1 MKKRLIA
8 LVLVALMVLPLAA
21 CGKKEEVKD
30 VDFYELR
37 TKMLEAGENLPDM
50 QTASSADDNAAE
62 LLGYVSDM
70 DYEKVSNFFVSYSSE
85 GLTDEIVVIAVKNED
100 DAKEAKESLEKHLTH
115 RKNLFANYSPV
126 EGAKLEN
133 AILRVVG
140 RYVYLIIADDRSA
153 IEKAFN
159 EMVK

>member
-8 LVLVALMVLPLAA
+8 LVFVTLMVLPLAA

-140 RYVYLIIADDRSA
+140 RYVYLIIADDRNA

>member
-8 LVLVALMVLPLAA
+8 LVLVALMVLPLVA

-50 QTASSADDNAAE
+50 QTVSSADDNAAE

>member
-50 QTASSADDNAAE
+50 QTVSSADDNAAE

-159 EMVK
+159 KMVK

>member
-8 LVLVALMVLPLAA
+8 LVLVTLMVLPLAA

-140 RYVYLIIADDRSA
+140 RYVYLIIADDRNA